1 MIDHLKHK
9 LEIPEEE
16 FIDVQFQFK
25 NAKLLNLLEKRAD
38 KKYCEKQ
45 VNQIKNELNQS
56 ISGST

>member
-45 VNQIKNELNQS
+45 LEKIENEITQ
-56 ISGST
+56 